1 MTCMFQKGNAFLC
14 RLAGVLFATSI
25 LLSGCATVPTA
36 TLQNAAS
43 LAKAGEAA
51 SLQMETS
58 LTISQKSLDLYRKA
72 VAFNDGFN
80 SAPASVQLEMNMA
93 SIEQRLTQ
101 YRSLV
106 QSLFVAYSAMDSLAE
121 YGGATGFDSAIT
133 GLSASVSR
141 FGDAVGKP
149 VHLSA
154 GLQKGIQEGGNL
166 LVGSIQVK
174 KLVTAS
180 RAIDGSLKQVIAILS
195 DPTVRAAIVPIKGE
209 MQGVVGQAAEILY
222 SKGVYS
228 YGPILNQFGAPF
240 GLHATAKADQ
250 AVRANKRLQ
259 AGLFAVVNE
268 TVNSQ
273 VARSKQTYDLE
284 LGALR
289 ALVAQHTKFEKGE
302 PISLQNLAGIV
313 SNLQALTRVHQS
325 AGAEK

>member
-1 MTCMFQKGNAFLC
+1 MFYK
-14 RLAGVLFATSI
+14 LASALFATSI
-25 LLSGCATVPTA
+25 LLSACATVPTA

-80 SAPASVQLEMNMA
+80 SAPASIQLERKMA
-93 SIEQRLTQ
+93 SIQRRLTQ

-106 QSLFVAYSAMDSLAE
+106 QNLFLAYSAMDSLAE
-121 YGGATGFDSAIT
+121 YGGASGFDSAIT
-133 GLSASVSR
+133 GFSASVSR
-141 FGDAVGKP
+141 FSEAVGKP

-154 GLQKGIQEGGNL
+154 GLQQGIQEGGNL
-166 LVGSIQVK
+166 LVGSVQVK
-174 KLVTAS
+174 KLVTVS

-195 DPTVRAAIVPIKGE
+195 DPTVRAAIVPISAE
-209 MQGVVGQAAEILY
+209 MQGMVAQAAVTLY

-240 GLHATAKADQ
+240 GLRATAEADHT
-250 AVRANKRLQ
+250 VRASKRLQ
-259 AGLFAVVNE
+259 AGLFAVVRE

-273 VARSKQTYDLE
+273 VAASEQTYDLE

-289 ALVAQHTKFEKGE
+289 ALVVQHKKFEKGE

-313 SNLQALTRVHQS
+313 SNLQALTRVQQS
-325 AGAEK
+325 AGAQK